1 VIFSLIKFLLIKVPC
16 FISCRQ
22 RNIIL
27 FLIRLQRQKSPRVSR
42 FRRAASFHLKLL
54 SFEVT
59 IVWRSLGPVK
69 CDSFIAGTHHPSFFF
84 ISAVVSV
91 KMKGI
96 SEAWNRFTHFLF
108 LPRLT
113 NPAKACPHFHISGI
127 FYPPAHSR
135 PNSHVSFL
143 IALKFTSYI
152 SSYARNI
159 VPNYVFMEA
168 IRRRKLAS

>member
-1 VIFSLIKFLLIKVPC
+1 MFLSLTDRITSFCFL
-16 FISCRQ
+16 FH
-22 RNIIL
+22 
-27 FLIRLQRQKSPRVSR
+27 LQHQKSPRVSR
-42 FRRAASFHLKLL
+42 LVSRFHLIFSFL

-59 IVWRSLGPVK
+59 VVWHSLGPVK
-69 CDSFIAGTHHPSFFF
+69 CDSFIAGSHHPSFFF
-84 ISAVVSV
+84 ISAEVSV

-127 FYPPAHSR
+127 FYPPAHSS

-143 IALKFTSYI
+143 IALEFASCI
-152 SSYARNI
+152 SSYARNT

>member
-1 VIFSLIKFLLIKVPC
+1 MAEIT
-16 FISCRQ
+16 
-22 RNIIL
+22 
-27 FLIRLQRQKSPRVSR
+27 KSVS
-42 FRRAASFHLKLL
+42 FRRAASFHLKLF

-69 CDSFIAGTHHPSFFF
+69 CYSFIAGTHHIFFLF
-84 ISAVVSV
+84 SAVVSL

-113 NPAKACPHFHISGI
+113 NPAKACPHFHILGI
-127 FYPPAHSR
+127 FYPPAHSPQR
-135 PNSHVSFL
+135 PNPHVSFL
-143 IALKFTSYI
+143 IALKFASYI

-168 IRRRKLAS
+168 IRRRKQAS